1 MSISPQNSDKIF
13 FSSDKSCL
21 ARNLQILFFYIFL
34 NYLKKKDYLSKNIQ
48 MQRKMMIVSLVSLVC
63 SKLARLEREE
73 EAEAAFSLESWAQV
87 RSLVNTGAGE
97 TDAFLTWYPGF
108 INISSEWIT
117 LQTIILQHYI
127 HSPNITLLQPLLSP
141 MIIPWYNNTHA
152 PLIGSQCHIEY

>member
-13 FSSDKSCL
+13 L
-21 ARNLQILFFYIFL
+21 APTEAIWLEISKYFFLYIFFS
-34 NYLKKKDYLSKNIQ
+34 LSKKYLIIRKYS
-48 MQRKMMIVSLVSLVC
+48 QRRMMIVSWVSFVC

-73 EAEAAFSLESWAQV
+73 EAAFSLESWAQV
-87 RSLVNTGAGE
+87 RSLVNTRAGE

-127 HSPNITLLQPLLSP
+127 HSPHYSV
-141 MIIPWYNNTHA
+141 IIPHDNPVIQYHS
-152 PLIGSQCHIEY
+152 LSLDLSVI